1 MSQKQQYVTIKGTKD
16 GFTLILDDRCSYAE
30 LLQEIEEKLSVT
42 TRDTND
48 DRLVPVFLE
57 IGNRYLN
64 QEQVDTISEL
74 IRKKKKLYVE
84 QVRSNV
90 ITKEEAE
97 ELHKENRIVKISKM
111 VRSGQVLHIT
121 GDLLLIGD
129 VNPGAK
135 VVATGNIFIM
145 GVLRGIAH
153 AGVNGN
159 SDAVIVASRMEPTQI
174 LISDIAS
181 RSPDELIEMNHEM
194 EYAFID
200 KERNQIR
207 VDKLQSLSLLQA
219 LNA

>member
-1 MSQKQQYVTIKGTKD
+1 MAQKQQYVTIKGTKD

-30 LLQEIEEKLSVT
+30 LLHEIEEKLSVT
-42 TRDTND
+42 TRNTND
-48 DRLVPVFLE
+48 ERLVPVFLE

-64 QEQVDTISEL
+64 QEQIDTISEL

-90 ITKEEAE
+90 LTREEAE
-97 ELHKENRIVKISKM
+97 ELHKANRIVKVSKM
-111 VRSGQVLHIT
+111 VRSGQVLNIT

-135 VVATGNIFIM
+135 VVATGNIFVM
-145 GVLRGIAH
+145 GVLRGTAH
-153 AGVNGN
+153 AGVSGN
-159 SDAVIVASRMEPTQI
+159 TDAVIVASRMEPTQL

-181 RSPDELIEMNHEM
+181 RSPDDLKEMNREM
-194 EYAFID
+194 EYAYID
-200 KERNQIR
+200 KELNQIR
-207 VDKLQSLSLLQA
+207 IDKLQSLSLLHA